1 MHSDPGQAVFAC
13 DQVLVKGLMHVP
25 EEDELNRRH
34 DLASLTNWIHLRP
47 AGIIEY
53 SDARLW
59 LDHSMR
65 ILTRYILWEVF
76 SHGVI
81 GAALFTFVI
90 FMRDVSRILELVV
103 RNSAPI
109 PSVAEIFFLTVP
121 TALTFT
127 LPMGVLVGILIGLSR
142 MAADSEVTAMRA
154 SGIGAWRAVGIISIF
169 AAGALTLSLMN
180 NVVIAPR
187 SAAALANLQNS
198 LKSSQISFEVQPR
211 VFYEDLKGY
220 VLYVQ
225 DVEPA
230 AGAAIWKHVFLADI
244 GNPAAPKLTLAQRAV
259 VITSNDTLQMHLQ
272 NGSQQEN
279 DPANPNQYTIST
291 FDQTDI
297 PIPLP
302 AAEPP
307 PPREL
312 VPAAELPTPELLQR
326 ARQSPPARARWY
338 WIEFHR
344 RFALATSCLVL
355 MLVGIPLG
363 LSSKKGGKSTGF
375 ILTILLVFLYY
386 FSLSAG
392 IAFARQGKLPPALGV
407 WSADILFAFAGLL
420 LLVRVQRAS
429 IDVVSFRALWNGLV
443 QRFSRGEARAVAPQG
458 SSLIRRASSR
468 FPQILDDY
476 ILRQFVEYLG
486 LVLATFV
493 VLTLV
498 FSFFELLGDIIRN
511 RIALVTVGEY
521 LVNVIPSMVYLMT
534 PLSVL
539 IAVLVTFGLLQ
550 KSNELTAMKATGI
563 SLYRLIVPVIALSAM
578 LACGLFIFDQLYLP
592 HTNKRQDALRNEIK
606 GKPPQTYLNPQRKW
620 IFGSHHEIF
629 YYEFF
634 DSDRDRFANLS
645 VFNIDPK
652 SFTLT
657 ERTFAARAW
666 WNDSLQKW
674 IFEQGWTRSLLPEQV
689 KDYRTFDVTTFAD
702 VNEPPNYFKKEVK
715 QSSEMNFRELKA
727 YIRELEQGGF
737 DVVRLKV
744 QLYKK
749 FSFPLITFVMSFLAI
764 PFAVSAGR
772 QGALRGVATAIGIA
786 VVYWL
791 TSGLFEAMG
800 NVSQLPAAL
809 AAWSPDVI
817 FALAG
822 GYFMLKVPT

>member
-1 MHSDPGQAVFAC
+1 
-13 DQVLVKGLMHVP
+13 
-25 EEDELNRRH
+25 
-34 DLASLTNWIHLRP
+34 
-47 AGIIEY
+47 
-53 SDARLW
+53 
-59 LDHSMR
+59 MR
-65 ILTRYILWEVF
+65 ILTRYILWEVV

-81 GAALFTFVI
+81 GTALFTFVI
-90 FMRDVSRILELVV
+90 FMRDVGRILELVV

-109 PSVAEIFFLTVP
+109 PSVAEIFFLTIP

-142 MAADSEVTAMRA
+142 MAADSEVTALRA
-154 SGIGAWRAVGIISIF
+154 SGIGAWRVVSIVSIF
-169 AAGALTLSLMN
+169 AAGALAVALVN
-180 NVVIAPR
+180 NVVVAPR

-198 LKSSQISFEVQPR
+198 LKSSQISFEIQPR
-211 VFYEDLKGY
+211 VFYEDFKGY

-230 AGAAIWKHVFLADI
+230 SGAALWRNVFLADI
-244 GNPAAPKLTLAQRAV
+244 SKPAAPKVTLAQRAV
-259 VITSNDTLQMHLQ
+259 VVTEGDVLRMHLV
-272 NGSQQEN
+272 NGSQQET

-291 FDQTDI
+291 FDQSDI
-297 PIPLP
+297 PIALP
-302 AAEPP
+302 PAGPP
-307 PPREL
+307 PSRDL
-312 VPAAELPTPELLQR
+312 VPAAELTTRELLDR
-326 ARQSPPARARWY
+326 AHNGPTAKARWY

-344 RFALATSCLVL
+344 RFALATSCFVL

-375 ILTILLVFLYY
+375 VLTILLVFLYY

-392 IAFARQGKLPPALGV
+392 IAFARQGKLPPTLGV
-407 WSADILFAFAGLL
+407 WSADILFALGGVLL
-420 LLVRVQRAS
+420 LLRVQQSS
-429 IDVVSFRALWNGLV
+429 IDVISFRAIWTEFW
-443 QRFSRGEARAVAPQG
+443 QKISRNEDATEAVEGRP
-458 SSLIRRASSR
+458 LRRRMSSR

-476 ILRQFVEYLG
+476 VMRQFAEYLG
-486 LVLATFV
+486 LILSTFV

-498 FSFFELLGDIIRN
+498 FTFFELLGDIIRN
-511 RIALVTVGEY
+511 RVALVTVGEY

-563 SLYRLIVPVIALSAM
+563 SLYRLIVPVVVLSGMLALS
-578 LACGLFIFDQLYLP
+578 LFLFDQFYLP
-592 HTNKRQDALRNEIK
+592 HANKRQDALRNEIK
-606 GKPPQTYLNPQRKW
+606 GKPAQTYLNPQRKW
-620 IFGSHHEIF
+620 IFGAHHEIY

-634 DSDRDRFANLS
+634 DSERNQFANLS
-645 VFNIDPK
+645 VFDLDPK
-652 SFTLT
+652 EFALT
-657 ERTFAARAW
+657 ERTFASRVY
-666 WNDSLQKW
+666 WNDALGKW
-674 IFEQGWTRSLLPEQV
+674 VFEQGWIRNLDPAQV
-689 KDYRTFDVTTFAD
+689 KAYRTFDVMTFAD
-702 VNEPPNYFKKEVK
+702 VDEPPSYFKKEVK
-715 QSSEMNFRELKA
+715 QYSEMNFDELKA

-749 FSFPLITFVMSFLAI
+749 ISFPLITLVMSILAI
-764 PFAVSAGR
+764 PFALSAGR

-800 NVSQLPAAL
+800 DVNQLPAAL

>member
-1 MHSDPGQAVFAC
+1 
-13 DQVLVKGLMHVP
+13 
-25 EEDELNRRH
+25 
-34 DLASLTNWIHLRP
+34 
-47 AGIIEY
+47 
-53 SDARLW
+53 
-59 LDHSMR
+59 MR

-81 GAALFTFVI
+81 GASLFTFVI

-127 LPMGVLVGILIGLSR
+127 LPMGVLVGILIALSR
-142 MAADSEVTAMRA
+142 MAADSEVTALRA
-154 SGIGAWRAVGIISIF
+154 SGIGAWRFVMIVSIF
-169 AAGALTLSLMN
+169 AGAALAVALVN
-180 NVVIAPR
+180 NVIVAPR
-187 SAAALANLQNS
+187 SAGALAKLQNS
-198 LKSSQISFEVQPR
+198 LKSSQISFEIQPR

-230 AGAAIWKHVFLADI
+230 SGAALWKNVFLADI
-244 GNPAAPKLTLAQRAV
+244 ANPAAPKITLAQRAV
-259 VITSNDTLQMHLQ
+259 VITEDDTLRMHLE
-272 NGSQQEN
+272 NGSQQEA
-279 DPANPNQYTIST
+279 DPANPDQYTIST

-297 PIPLP
+297 PIALP
-302 AAEPP
+302 PVGPP
-307 PPREL
+307 PSRDL
-312 VPAAELPTPELLQR
+312 VPAAELKTSELLDKARHSDR
-326 ARQSPPARARWY
+326 ARSRWY

-344 RFALATSCLVL
+344 RFALAGSCLVL

-375 ILTILLVFLYY
+375 VLTILLVFLYY
-386 FSLSAG
+386 FALSAG

-407 WSADILFAFAGLL
+407 WSADILFALAGLSL
-420 LLVRVQRAS
+420 LLRVQRS
-429 IDVVSFRALWNGLV
+429 SLDVISFRTVFNDLV
-443 QRFSRGEARAVAPQG
+443 QKVWRGRSRAETAE
-458 SSLIRRASSR
+458 STSLLRMGGSR
-468 FPQILDDY
+468 FPLILDDY
-476 ILRQFVEYLG
+476 VLRQFLEYLG

-498 FSFFELLGDIIRN
+498 FTFFELLGDIIRN
-511 RIALVTVGEY
+511 RIALITVGEY
-521 LVNVIPSMVYLMT
+521 LMNVIPSMAYLMT

-563 SLYRLIVPVIALSAM
+563 SLYRLIVPVLTLAAM
-578 LACGLFIFDQLYLP
+578 LSVTLFIFDQFYLP

-606 GKPPQTYLNPQRKW
+606 GKPAQTYLNPQHKW
-620 IFGSHHEIF
+620 IFGAHHEIF

-634 DSDRDRFANLS
+634 DSERNQFANLS
-645 VFNIDPK
+645 VFDIDPK
-652 SFTLT
+652 AFALMA
-657 ERTFAARAW
+657 RTFGTRVF

-674 IFEQGWTRSLLPEQV
+674 VFERGWTRALEPTVV
-689 KDYRTFDVTTFAD
+689 KNYRTFDVTTFANVD
-702 VNEPPNYFKKEVK
+702 EPPAYFKKEVK
-715 QSSEMNFRELKA
+715 QYSEMNFDELKA

-749 FSFPLITFVMSFLAI
+749 LSFPLITLVMSILAI
-764 PFAVSAGR
+764 PFALSAGR
-772 QGALRGVATAIGIA
+772 SGALRGVATAIGIA
-786 VVYWL
+786 VVYWI

-800 NVSQLPAAL
+800 NVNQLPAAL

-822 GYFMLKVPT
+822 GYYMLKVPT

>member
-1 MHSDPGQAVFAC
+1 
-13 DQVLVKGLMHVP
+13 
-25 EEDELNRRH
+25 
-34 DLASLTNWIHLRP
+34 
-47 AGIIEY
+47 
-53 SDARLW
+53 
-59 LDHSMR
+59 MR

-109 PSVAEIFFLTVP
+109 PSVAEIFFLTIP

-142 MAADSEVTAMRA
+142 MAADSEVTALRA
-154 SGIGAWRAVGIISIF
+154 SGIGAWRFVWIISIF
-169 AAGALTLSLMN
+169 ACGALAVAMVN
-180 NVVIAPR
+180 NVIVAPR
-187 SAAALANLQNS
+187 SAAALAKLQNS
-198 LKSSQISFEVQPR
+198 LKTSQISFEIQPR

-230 AGAAIWKHVFLADI
+230 SGAAVWRNVFLADI
-244 GNPAAPKLTLAQRAV
+244 SNPAAPKVTLAQRAV
-259 VITSNDTLQMHLQ
+259 VVNENDVLRMHLES
-272 NGSQQEN
+272 GSQQET
-279 DPANPNQYTIST
+279 DPSNPSQYTVST

-297 PIPLP
+297 PIALPPAVPPPSRDLLP
-302 AAEPP
+302 AAELTTS
-307 PPREL
+307 EVL
-312 VPAAELPTPELLQR
+312 ER
-326 ARQSPPARARWY
+326 ARHSDPARSRWY

-344 RFALATSCLVL
+344 RLALATSCLVL

-375 ILTILLVFLYY
+375 VLTILLVFLYY

-392 IAFARQGKLPPALGV
+392 IAFARQGRLPPGLGV
-407 WSADILFAFAGLL
+407 WSADILFAFGGLL
-420 LLVRVQRAS
+420 LLHRVQRSS
-429 IDVVSFRALWNGLV
+429 IDVVSFGAVWKEIV
-443 QRFSRGEARAVAPQG
+443 QRLPWGKGKAATGGTG
-458 SSLIRRASSR
+458 SFLRKGSSR

-476 ILRQFVEYLG
+476 VLRQFLEYLG
-486 LVLATFV
+486 LVLATFT

-498 FSFFELLGDIIRN
+498 FTFFELLGDIIRN
-511 RIALVTVGEY
+511 RIALITVGEY

-563 SLYRLIVPVIALSAM
+563 SLYRLIVPILILAAM
-578 LACGLFIFDQLYLP
+578 LSLTLFVFDQLYLP
-592 HTNKRQDALRNEIK
+592 HANKRQDALRNEIK
-606 GKPPQTYLNPQRKW
+606 GKPAQTYLNPQHKW
-620 IFGSHHEIF
+620 IFGAHQEIY

-634 DSDRDRFANLS
+634 DSERNQFANLS
-645 VFNIDPK
+645 VFDIDPK
-652 SFTLT
+652 AFALT
-657 ERTFAARAW
+657 ERTFASRVF
-666 WNDSLQKW
+666 WNDSLRKW
-674 IFEQGWTRSLLPEQV
+674 VFERGWTRTLAATQV
-689 KDYRTFDVTTFAD
+689 EDYRTFDVATFANVD
-702 VNEPPNYFKKEVK
+702 EPPNYFKKEVK
-715 QSSEMNFRELKA
+715 QYSEMNFDELKG
-727 YIRELEQGGF
+727 YIGELEQGGF

-749 FSFPLITFVMSFLAI
+749 LSFPLITLVMSILAI
-764 PFAVSAGR
+764 PFALSAGR

-786 VVYWL
+786 VVYWI

-800 NVSQLPAAL
+800 NVNQLPAAL

>member
-1 MHSDPGQAVFAC
+1 
-13 DQVLVKGLMHVP
+13 
-25 EEDELNRRH
+25 
-34 DLASLTNWIHLRP
+34 
-47 AGIIEY
+47 
-53 SDARLW
+53 
-59 LDHSMR
+59 MR

-76 SHGVI
+76 SHGVL
-81 GAALFTFVI
+81 GTALFTFVI

-142 MAADSEVTAMRA
+142 MAADSEVTALRA
-154 SGIGAWRAVGIISIF
+154 SGIGAWRFVGIISIF
-169 AAGALTLSLMN
+169 AVAALAVAVVN
-180 NVVIAPR
+180 NVIVAPR
-187 SAAALANLQNS
+187 SAAALAHLQNS

-225 DVEPA
+225 DTEPA
-230 AGAAIWKHVFLADI
+230 SGAAVWKNVFLADVS
-244 GNPAAPKLTLAQRAV
+244 NPKAPKVTLAQKAIV
-259 VITSNDTLQMHLQ
+259 VTENDVLRMHLE
-272 NGSQQEN
+272 NGSQQET
-279 DPANPNQYTIST
+279 DPGNVDQYTIST

-297 PIPLP
+297 PIALPPAEPLP
-302 AAEPP
+302 S
-307 PPREL
+307 REMI
-312 VPAAELPTPELLQR
+312 PAAELTTSELLDR
-326 ARQSPPARARWY
+326 VRQGAPAKARWY
-338 WIEFHR
+338 DIEFHR
-344 RFALATSCLVL
+344 RLALASSCIVL

-386 FSLSAG
+386 FALSAG
-392 IAFARQGKLPPALGV
+392 IAFARQGKLPPWLGV
-407 WSADILFAFAGLL
+407 WGADILFALGGLVL
-420 LLVRVQRAS
+420 LFRVQRSS
-429 IDVVSFRALWNGLV
+429 IDVVSFRTVWNDLL
-443 QRFSRGEARAVAPQG
+443 QKFSRGEAHKEPTEGTSV
-458 SSLIRRASSR
+458 LRRGSSR

-476 ILRQFVEYLG
+476 VLRQFLEYLG
-486 LVLATFV
+486 LVLSTFV

-498 FSFFELLGDIIRN
+498 FTFFELFGDIMRN
-511 RIALVTVGEY
+511 RIALITVGEY
-521 LVNVIPSMVYLMT
+521 LLNVIPSMLYLMT

-563 SLYRLIVPVIALSAM
+563 SLYRLIVPVVTLAALLSIT
-578 LACGLFIFDQLYLP
+578 LFLFDQFYLP
-592 HTNKRQDALRNEIK
+592 HANKRQDALRNEIK
-606 GKPPQTYLNPQRKW
+606 GKPAQTYLNPQHKW
-620 IFGSHHEIF
+620 IFGAHREIY

-634 DSDRDRFANLS
+634 DGERNQFANLS
-645 VFNIDPK
+645 VFSLDPK
-652 SFTLT
+652 AFALT
-657 ERTFAARAW
+657 ERIFGSRVF
-666 WNDSLQKW
+666 WNESLGKW
-674 IFEQGWTRSLLPEQV
+674 VFEQGWTRTLAVTQV
-689 KDYRTFDVTTFAD
+689 QAYRTFDVTTFPEVD
-702 VNEPPNYFKKEVK
+702 EPPSYFKKEVK
-715 QSSEMNFRELKA
+715 QYSEMNFDELKL

-737 DVVRLKV
+737 DVVRLRV

-749 FSFPLITFVMSFLAI
+749 LSFPLITLVMSFLAI

-800 NVSQLPAAL
+800 NVNQLPAAL

-817 FALAG
+817 FGLAG

>member
-1 MHSDPGQAVFAC
+1 
-13 DQVLVKGLMHVP
+13 
-25 EEDELNRRH
+25 
-34 DLASLTNWIHLRP
+34 
-47 AGIIEY
+47 
-53 SDARLW
+53 
-59 LDHSMR
+59 MR

-142 MAADSEVTAMRA
+142 MAADSEVTALRA
-154 SGIGAWRAVGIISIF
+154 SGIGAWRFVAIISIF
-169 AAGALTLSLMN
+169 AAGALVVSLFN
-180 NVVIAPR
+180 NVIIAPR

-198 LKSSQISFEVQPR
+198 LKSSQISFEIQPR

-225 DVEPA
+225 DVEPVS
-230 AGAAIWKHVFLADI
+230 GAAIWKNVFLADI
-244 GNPAAPKLTLAQRAV
+244 SSPAAPKVTLAQRAV
-259 VITSNDTLQMHLQ
+259 VVTSNDVLQMHLQ
-272 NGSQQEN
+272 TGSQQET
-279 DPANPNQYTIST
+279 DPTNPNQYTIST

-297 PIPLP
+297 PIALPPAERPLP
-302 AAEPP
+302 
-307 PPREL
+307 RDL
-312 VPAAELPTPELLQR
+312 VPAAELSTAELLQR
-326 ARQSPPARARWY
+326 ARQSPPAKARWY

-375 ILTILLVFLYY
+375 VLTILLVFLYY

-407 WSADILFAFAGLL
+407 WSADILFALAGLL
-420 LLVRVQRAS
+420 LLWRVQQSS
-429 IDVVSFRALWNGLV
+429 IDVVSFRAVWNEL
-443 QRFSRGEARAVAPQG
+443 ARKFRTDGSEIVVAKG
-458 SSLIRRASSR
+458 SSLLRRSSSR

-476 ILRQFVEYLG
+476 ILRQFLEYLA
-486 LVLATFV
+486 LVLSTFV

-498 FSFFELLGDIIRN
+498 FTFFELLGDIIRN

-563 SLYRLIVPVIALSAM
+563 SLYRLIVPVITLAAM
-578 LACGLFIFDQLYLP
+578 LSLALFIFDQFYLP

-606 GKPPQTYLNPQRKW
+606 GKPAQTYLNPQRKW
-620 IFGSHHEIF
+620 IFGAHHEIY

-634 DSDRDRFANLS
+634 DSERNQFANLS
-645 VFNIDPK
+645 VFDLDPK
-652 SFTLT
+652 SFTLS
-657 ERTFAARAW
+657 ERIFASRVL
-666 WNDSLQKW
+666 WNDALQKW
-674 IFEQGWTRSLLPEQV
+674 VFEQGWIRSLLPAQV
-689 KDYRTFDVTTFAD
+689 QAYRTFDVTTFAGLD
-702 VNEPPNYFKKEVK
+702 EPPNYFKKEVK
-715 QSSEMNFRELKA
+715 QYSEMNFKELKA

-749 FSFPLITFVMSFLAI
+749 LSFPLITFVMSFLAI
-764 PFAVSAGR
+764 PFAVSSGR

-786 VVYWL
+786 VVYWV
-791 TSGLFEAMG
+791 TGGLFEAMG

>member
-1 MHSDPGQAVFAC
+1 
-13 DQVLVKGLMHVP
+13 
-25 EEDELNRRH
+25 
-34 DLASLTNWIHLRP
+34 
-47 AGIIEY
+47 
-53 SDARLW
+53 
-59 LDHSMR
+59 MR

-109 PSVAEIFFLTVP
+109 PSVAEIFFLTIP

-142 MAADSEVTAMRA
+142 MAADSEVTALRA
-154 SGIGAWRAVGIISIF
+154 SGIGAWRFVWIISIF
-169 AAGALTLSLMN
+169 ACGALAVAMVN
-180 NVVIAPR
+180 NVMVAPR
-187 SAAALANLQNS
+187 SAAALAKLQNS
-198 LKSSQISFEVQPR
+198 LKTSQISFEIQPR
-211 VFYEDLKGY
+211 VFYEELKGY

-230 AGAAIWKHVFLADI
+230 SGAAVWRNVFLADI
-244 GNPAAPKLTLAQRAV
+244 SNPAAPKVTLAQRAV
-259 VITSNDTLQMHLQ
+259 VVNDNDVLRMHLES
-272 NGSQQEN
+272 GSQQET
-279 DPANPNQYTIST
+279 DPSNPNQYTVST

-297 PIPLP
+297 PIALPPAVPPPSRDLLP
-302 AAEPP
+302 AAELTTS
-307 PPREL
+307 EVL
-312 VPAAELPTPELLQR
+312 ER
-326 ARQSPPARARWY
+326 ARHSDPARSRWY

-344 RFALATSCLVL
+344 RLALATSCLVL

-375 ILTILLVFLYY
+375 VLTILLVFLYY

-392 IAFARQGKLPPALGV
+392 IAFARQGKLPPGLGV
-407 WSADILFAFAGLL
+407 WSANILFAFAGMFLL
-420 LLVRVQRAS
+420 HRVQQSS
-429 IDVVSFRALWNGLV
+429 IDVVSFGAVWKEIV
-443 QRFSRGEARAVAPQG
+443 QRLPWGKGKAETGGTG
-458 SSLIRRASSR
+458 SFLRKGSSR

-476 ILRQFVEYLG
+476 VLRQFLEYLG

-498 FSFFELLGDIIRN
+498 FTFFELLGDIVRN
-511 RIALVTVGEY
+511 RIALITVGEY

-563 SLYRLIVPVIALSAM
+563 SLYRLIVPILILATMLSFT
-578 LACGLFIFDQLYLP
+578 LFIFDQLYLP
-592 HTNKRQDALRNEIK
+592 HANKRQDALRNEIK
-606 GKPPQTYLNPQRKW
+606 GKPAQTYLNPQHKW
-620 IFGSHHEIF
+620 IFGAHQEIY

-634 DSDRDRFANLS
+634 DSERNQFANLS
-645 VFNIDPK
+645 VFDINPK
-652 SFTLT
+652 AFALT
-657 ERTFAARAW
+657 ERTFASRVF
-666 WNDSLQKW
+666 WNDSLHKW
-674 IFEQGWTRSLLPEQV
+674 VFERGWTRTLAATQV
-689 KDYRTFDVTTFAD
+689 KDYRTFDVATFANVD
-702 VNEPPNYFKKEVK
+702 EPPNYFKKEVK
-715 QSSEMNFRELKA
+715 QYSEMNFDELKS

-749 FSFPLITFVMSFLAI
+749 LSFPLITLVMSILAI
-764 PFAVSAGR
+764 PFALSAGR

-786 VVYWL
+786 VVYWI

-800 NVSQLPAAL
+800 NVNQLPAAL

>member
-1 MHSDPGQAVFAC
+1 
-13 DQVLVKGLMHVP
+13 
-25 EEDELNRRH
+25 
-34 DLASLTNWIHLRP
+34 
-47 AGIIEY
+47 
-53 SDARLW
+53 
-59 LDHSMR
+59 MR

-109 PSVAEIFFLTVP
+109 PSVAEIFFLTIP

-142 MAADSEVTAMRA
+142 MAADSEVTALRA
-154 SGIGAWRAVGIISIF
+154 SGIGAWRFVWIISIF
-169 AAGALTLSLMN
+169 ACGALAVAMVN
-180 NVVIAPR
+180 NVIVAPR
-187 SAAALANLQNS
+187 SAAALAKLQNS
-198 LKSSQISFEVQPR
+198 LKTSQISFEIQPR

-230 AGAAIWKHVFLADI
+230 SGAAVWRNVFLADI
-244 GNPAAPKLTLAQRAV
+244 SNPAAPKVTLAQRAV
-259 VITSNDTLQMHLQ
+259 VVNENDVLRMHLES
-272 NGSQQEN
+272 GSQQET
-279 DPANPNQYTIST
+279 DPSNPSQYTVST

-297 PIPLP
+297 PIALPPAVPPPSRDLLP
-302 AAEPP
+302 AAELTTS
-307 PPREL
+307 EVL
-312 VPAAELPTPELLQR
+312 ER
-326 ARQSPPARARWY
+326 ARHSDPARSRWY

-344 RFALATSCLVL
+344 RLALATSCLVL

-375 ILTILLVFLYY
+375 VLTILLVFLYY

-392 IAFARQGKLPPALGV
+392 IAFARQGRLPPGLGV
-407 WSADILFAFAGLL
+407 WSADILFAFGGLL
-420 LLVRVQRAS
+420 LLHRVQRSS
-429 IDVVSFRALWNGLV
+429 IDVVSFGAVWKEIV
-443 QRFSRGEARAVAPQG
+443 QRLPWGKGKAATGGTG
-458 SSLIRRASSR
+458 SFLRKGSSR

-476 ILRQFVEYLG
+476 VLRQFLEYLG
-486 LVLATFV
+486 LVLATFT

-498 FSFFELLGDIIRN
+498 FTFFELLGDIIRN
-511 RIALVTVGEY
+511 RIALITVGEY

-563 SLYRLIVPVIALSAM
+563 SLYRLIVPILILAAM
-578 LACGLFIFDQLYLP
+578 LSLTLFVFDQLYLP
-592 HTNKRQDALRNEIK
+592 HANKRQDALRNEIK
-606 GKPPQTYLNPQRKW
+606 GKPAQTYLNPQHKW
-620 IFGSHHEIF
+620 IFGAHQEIY

-634 DSDRDRFANLS
+634 DSERNQFANLS
-645 VFNIDPK
+645 VFDIDPK
-652 SFTLT
+652 AFALT
-657 ERTFAARAW
+657 ERTFASRVF
-666 WNDSLQKW
+666 WNDSLRKW
-674 IFEQGWTRSLLPEQV
+674 VFERGWTRTLAATQV
-689 KDYRTFDVTTFAD
+689 KDYRTFDVATFANVD
-702 VNEPPNYFKKEVK
+702 EPPNYFKKEVK
-715 QSSEMNFRELKA
+715 QYSEMNFDELKG
-727 YIRELEQGGF
+727 YIGELEQGGF

-749 FSFPLITFVMSFLAI
+749 LSFPLITLVMSILAI
-764 PFAVSAGR
+764 PFALSAGR

-786 VVYWL
+786 VVYWI

-800 NVSQLPAAL
+800 NVNQLPAAL

>member
-1 MHSDPGQAVFAC
+1 
-13 DQVLVKGLMHVP
+13 
-25 EEDELNRRH
+25 
-34 DLASLTNWIHLRP
+34 
-47 AGIIEY
+47 
-53 SDARLW
+53 
-59 LDHSMR
+59 MR
-65 ILTRYILWEVF
+65 ILTRYVLWEVF

-142 MAADSEVTAMRA
+142 MAADSEVTALRA
-154 SGIGAWRAVGIISIF
+154 SGIGAWRFVGIISIF
-169 AAGALTLSLMN
+169 AAGALALALLN
-180 NVVIAPR
+180 NVVVAPR
-187 SAAALANLQNS
+187 SAAALADLQNS
-198 LKSSQISFEVQPR
+198 LKSSQISFEIQPR

-230 AGAAIWKHVFLADI
+230 SGAAIWKNVFLADI
-244 GNPAAPKLTLAQRAV
+244 ANPSAPKITLAQRATV
-259 VITSNDTLQMHLQ
+259 VTENDTLRMHLE
-272 NGSQQEN
+272 NGSQQET
-279 DPANPNQYTIST
+279 DPNNPNQYTIST

-297 PIPLP
+297 PIALP
-302 AAEPP
+302 PAVPP
-307 PPREL
+307 PSRDL
-312 VPAAELPTPELLQR
+312 VPAAELTTSEILYR
-326 ARQSPPARARWY
+326 AEHSDRAKSRWY

-344 RFALATSCLVL
+344 RFALAASCLVL

-386 FSLSAG
+386 FALSAG
-392 IAFARQGKLPPALGV
+392 IAFARQGKVSPPLGV
-407 WSADILFAFAGLL
+407 WGADIAFAVAGLIL
-420 LLVRVQRAS
+420 LFRVQRS
-429 IDVVSFRALWNGLV
+429 SLDVISFRALWKDFV
-443 QRFSRGEARAVAPQG
+443 QKFWRGGPKAQTAE
-458 SSLIRRASSR
+458 STSLLRKGGSR
-468 FPQILDDY
+468 FPLILDDY
-476 ILRQFVEYLG
+476 VLRQFLEYLG
-486 LVLATFV
+486 LILATFI

-498 FSFFELLGDIIRN
+498 FSFFELLGDIVRN
-511 RIALVTVGEY
+511 RIALITVGEY
-521 LVNVIPSMVYLMT
+521 LVNVIPSMLYLMT

-563 SLYRLIVPVIALSAM
+563 SLYRLVVPVLVLAGMLSIALF
-578 LACGLFIFDQLYLP
+578 LFDQFYLP
-592 HTNKRQDALRNEIK
+592 HANKRQDALRNEIK
-606 GKPPQTYLNPQRKW
+606 GKPAQTYLNPQHKW
-620 IFGSHHEIF
+620 IFGQHHEIY

-634 DSDRDRFANLS
+634 DSERNQFANLS
-645 VFNIDPK
+645 VFDLDPK
-652 SFTLT
+652 AFALT
-657 ERTFAARAW
+657 ERTFASRVF
-666 WNDSLQKW
+666 WNDSLRKW
-674 IFEQGWTRSLLPEQV
+674 IFERGWVRTLAPTNVR
-689 KDYRTFDVTTFAD
+689 DFRTFDVTTFSD
-702 VNEPPNYFKKEVK
+702 IDEPPSYFKKEVK
-715 QSSEMNFRELKA
+715 QYSEMNFDELKS

-737 DVVRLKV
+737 EVVRLKV

-749 FSFPLITFVMSFLAI
+749 LSFPLITLVMSILAI
-764 PFAVSAGR
+764 PFALSAGR

-786 VVYWL
+786 VVYWI

-800 NVSQLPAAL
+800 NVNQLPASL

-822 GYFMLKVPT
+822 GYFMLRVPT

>member
-1 MHSDPGQAVFAC
+1 
-13 DQVLVKGLMHVP
+13 
-25 EEDELNRRH
+25 
-34 DLASLTNWIHLRP
+34 
-47 AGIIEY
+47 
-53 SDARLW
+53 
-59 LDHSMR
+59 MR
-65 ILTRYILWEVF
+65 ILTRYVLWEVF

-142 MAADSEVTAMRA
+142 MAADSEVTALRA
-154 SGIGAWRAVGIISIF
+154 SGIGAWRFVAIISIF
-169 AAGALTLSLMN
+169 AAGALGIALLN
-180 NVVIAPR
+180 NIVVAPR
-187 SAAALANLQNS
+187 SAAALSNLQNS
-198 LKSSQISFEVQPR
+198 LKTSQISFEIQPR

-230 AGAAIWKHVFLADI
+230 SGAAMWKNVFLADI
-244 GNPAAPKLTLAQRAV
+244 ANASAPKITLAERAT
-259 VITSNDTLQMHLQ
+259 VITENDTLRMHLE
-272 NGSQQEN
+272 NGSQQET
-279 DPANPNQYTIST
+279 DPNNPGQYTIST

-297 PIPLP
+297 PIALP
-302 AAEPP
+302 PAVPP
-307 PPREL
+307 PSRDL
-312 VPAAELPTPELLQR
+312 VPAAELTTSEVLWR
-326 ARQSPPARARWY
+326 AEHSDRAKSRWY

-344 RFALATSCLVL
+344 RFALAASCLVL

-386 FSLSAG
+386 FALSAG
-392 IAFARQGKLPPALGV
+392 IAFARQGKVSAPLGV
-407 WSADILFAFAGLL
+407 WGADIAFALAGLIL
-420 LLVRVQRAS
+420 LFRVQHS
-429 IDVVSFRALWNGLV
+429 SLDVISFRAVWKEFV
-443 QRFSRGEARAVAPQG
+443 QRFWRGGPKPQTAE
-458 SSLIRRASSR
+458 STSLLRKGGSR
-468 FPQILDDY
+468 FPLILDDY
-476 ILRQFVEYLG
+476 VLRQFLEYLG

-498 FSFFELLGDIIRN
+498 FSFFELLGDIVRN
-511 RIALVTVGEY
+511 RIALITVGEY
-521 LVNVIPSMVYLMT
+521 LVNVVPSMLYLMT

-563 SLYRLIVPVIALSAM
+563 SLYRLVVPVLVLAGMLSMALFA
-578 LACGLFIFDQLYLP
+578 FDQFYLP
-592 HTNKRQDALRNEIK
+592 HANKRQDALRNEIK
-606 GKPPQTYLNPQRKW
+606 GKPAQTYLNPQHKW
-620 IFGSHHEIF
+620 IFGQHNEIY

-634 DSDRDRFANLS
+634 DSERNQFANLS
-645 VFNIDPK
+645 VFDLDPK
-652 SFTLT
+652 AFALT
-657 ERTFAARAW
+657 ERTFATRVF
-666 WNDSLQKW
+666 WNDSLRKW
-674 IFEQGWTRSLLPEQV
+674 IFERGWVRTLAPTNV
-689 KDYRTFDVTTFAD
+689 KDYRTFDVTTFSD
-702 VNEPPNYFKKEVK
+702 IDEPPGYFKKEVK
-715 QSSEMNFRELKA
+715 QYSEMNFDELKS

-737 DVVRLKV
+737 EVVRLKV

-749 FSFPLITFVMSFLAI
+749 LSFPLITLVMSILAI
-764 PFAVSAGR
+764 PFALSAGR

-786 VVYWL
+786 VVYWI

-800 NVSQLPAAL
+800 NVNQLPAAL

>member
-1 MHSDPGQAVFAC
+1 M
-13 DQVLVKGLMHVP
+13 K
-25 EEDELNRRH
+25 
-34 DLASLTNWIHLRP
+34 
-47 AGIIEY
+47 
-53 SDARLW
+53 
-59 LDHSMR
+59 

-90 FMRDVSRILELVV
+90 FMRDVGRILELVV

-109 PSVAEIFFLTVP
+109 PSVAEIFFLTIP

-142 MAADSEVTAMRA
+142 MAADSEITALRA
-154 SGIGAWRAVGIISIF
+154 SGVGAWRFVGIISIF
-169 AAGALTLSLMN
+169 AFGAFAIALLN
-180 NVVIAPR
+180 NVVLAPR

-198 LKSSQISFEVQPR
+198 LKTSQISFEVQPR

-230 AGAAIWKHVFLADI
+230 SGAALWKNVFLADI
-244 GNPAAPKLTLAQRAV
+244 SNPAAPKVTLAQRAV
-259 VITSNDTLQMHLQ
+259 VVTEDDTMRMHLE
-272 NGSQQEN
+272 NGSQQET
-279 DPANPNQYTIST
+279 DPKNPDQYTIST

-297 PIPLP
+297 PIALPAAGPPPSRDLLP
-302 AAEPP
+302 AAE
-307 PPREL
+307 L
-312 VPAAELPTPELLQR
+312 KSSELLYR
-326 ARQSPPARARWY
+326 ARTEVPARARWY

-344 RFALATSCLVL
+344 RLALAASCLVL

-363 LSSKKGGKSTGF
+363 ASSKKGGKSTGF
-375 ILTILLVFLYY
+375 VLTILLVFLYY

-392 IAFARQGKLPPALGV
+392 IAFARQGKVPPALGV
-407 WSADILFAFAGLL
+407 WSADILFALAGLVL
-420 LLVRVQRAS
+420 LKRVQQSTIDVISFRIAWSDISKKFFREKSQAQAS
-429 IDVVSFRALWNGLV
+429 ISASPLRKG
-443 QRFSRGEARAVAPQG
+443 
-458 SSLIRRASSR
+458 SSR

-476 ILRQFVEYLG
+476 VLRQFLEYLG
-486 LVLATFV
+486 LILSTFV

-498 FSFFELLGDIIRN
+498 FTFFELLGDIIRN
-511 RIALVTVGEY
+511 RVALVTVGEY
-521 LVNVIPSMVYLMT
+521 LLNVIPSMIYLMT

-563 SLYRLIVPVIALSAM
+563 SLYRLIVPVVAIAAALSFA
-578 LACGLFIFDQLYLP
+578 LFLFDQFYLP
-592 HTNKRQDALRNEIK
+592 HANKRQDALRNEIK
-606 GKPPQTYLNPQRKW
+606 GKPAQTYLNPQRKW
-620 IFGSHHEIF
+620 IFGAHHEIY

-634 DSDRDRFANLS
+634 DSERNQFANLS
-645 VFNIDPK
+645 VFSIDPVT
-652 SFTLT
+652 FALT
-657 ERTFAARAW
+657 ERTFASRVF
-666 WNDSLQKW
+666 WNESLKKW
-674 IFEQGWTRSLLPEQV
+674 VFEQGWVRELTSTQV
-689 KDYRTFDVTTFAD
+689 HDYKTFDVRTFAD
-702 VNEPPNYFKKEVK
+702 VDEPPNYFKKEVK
-715 QSSEMNFRELKA
+715 QYSEMNFDELKA

-737 DVVRLKV
+737 DVVRLRV
-744 QLYKK
+744 QLYRKL
-749 FSFPLITFVMSFLAI
+749 SFPLITLVMSILAI

-786 VVYWL
+786 VVYWV

-800 NVSQLPAAL
+800 NVNQLPAAL

-822 GYFMLKVPT
+822 GYFILKVPT

>member
-1 MHSDPGQAVFAC
+1 
-13 DQVLVKGLMHVP
+13 
-25 EEDELNRRH
+25 
-34 DLASLTNWIHLRP
+34 
-47 AGIIEY
+47 
-53 SDARLW
+53 
-59 LDHSMR
+59 MR

-90 FMRDVSRILELVV
+90 FMRDVGRILELVV

-109 PSVAEIFFLTVP
+109 PSVAEIFFLTIP

-142 MAADSEVTAMRA
+142 MAADSEVTALRA
-154 SGIGAWRAVGIISIF
+154 SGIGAWRFVGIIGIF
-169 AAGALTLSLMN
+169 ASGALAISLLN
-180 NVVIAPR
+180 NLLIAPR
-187 SAAALANLQNS
+187 SAAALAKLQNS

-230 AGAAIWKHVFLADI
+230 TGAAVWKNVFLADI
-244 GNPAAPKLTLAQRAV
+244 SNPAAPKVTLAQRAV
-259 VITSNDTLQMHLQ
+259 VVTQNDSLNMHLE
-272 NGSQQEN
+272 NGSQQET

-291 FDQTDI
+291 FAESDI

-307 PPREL
+307 PSRDSLP
-312 VPAAELPTPELLQR
+312 VAELRTDELLEHAQQSPAVR
-326 ARQSPPARARWY
+326 ARLY

-344 RFALATSCLVL
+344 RIALASSCIVL

-375 ILTILLVFLYY
+375 VLTILLVFLYY

-392 IAFARQGKLPPALGV
+392 IAFARQGKVSPALGV
-407 WSADILFAFAGLL
+407 WSADILFALAGLL
-420 LLVRVQRAS
+420 LLGRVQQSS
-429 IDVVSFRALWNGLV
+429 IDVVSFRSLWKELV
-443 QRFSRGEARAVAPQG
+443 QRFSREREESEAPEGTMVLRK
-458 SSLIRRASSR
+458 ASSR

-476 ILRQFVEYLG
+476 ILRQFLEYLG
-486 LVLATFV
+486 LVLSTFL

-498 FSFFELLGDIIRN
+498 FTFFELLADIIRN
-511 RIALVTVGEY
+511 RVALVTVGEY
-521 LVNVIPSMVYLMT
+521 LLNVIPSMLYLMT

-563 SLYRLIVPVIALSAM
+563 SLYRLIVPVIAISATLSFA
-578 LACGLFIFDQLYLP
+578 LFLFDQLYLP
-592 HTNKRQDALRNEIK
+592 HANKRQDALRNEIK
-606 GKPPQTYLNPQRKW
+606 GKPPQTYLNPQHKW
-620 IFGSHHEIF
+620 IFGAHHEIY

-634 DSDRDRFANLS
+634 DGERNQFANLS
-645 VFNIDPK
+645 VFAVDPK
-652 SFTLT
+652 AFALT
-657 ERTFAARAW
+657 ERTFASRVF
-666 WNDSLQKW
+666 WNESLQKW
-674 IFEQGWTRSLLPEQV
+674 VFEQGWTRHLDREQV
-689 KDYRTFDVTTFAD
+689 KDYRTFDVTTFPD
-702 VNEPPNYFKKEVK
+702 VDEPPNYFKKEVK
-715 QSSEMNFRELKA
+715 QSSEMNFDELKA

-749 FSFPLITFVMSFLAI
+749 LSFPLITFVMSILAV

-786 VVYWL
+786 VVYWV

-800 NVSQLPAAL
+800 NVNQLPAAL

-817 FALAG
+817 FALVG
-822 GYFMLKVPT
+822 GYYMLRVST

>member
-1 MHSDPGQAVFAC
+1 
-13 DQVLVKGLMHVP
+13 
-25 EEDELNRRH
+25 
-34 DLASLTNWIHLRP
+34 
-47 AGIIEY
+47 
-53 SDARLW
+53 
-59 LDHSMR
+59 MR

-109 PSVAEIFFLTVP
+109 PSVAEIFFLTIP

-142 MAADSEVTAMRA
+142 MAADSEVTALRA
-154 SGIGAWRAVGIISIF
+154 SGIGAWRFVWIISIF
-169 AAGALTLSLMN
+169 ACAALAVAMVN
-180 NVVIAPR
+180 NVMVAPR
-187 SAAALANLQNS
+187 SAAALAKLQNS
-198 LKSSQISFEVQPR
+198 LKTSQISFEIQPR

-230 AGAAIWKHVFLADI
+230 SGAAVWRNVFLADI
-244 GNPAAPKLTLAQRAV
+244 SNPAAPKVTLAQRAV
-259 VITSNDTLQMHLQ
+259 VVNDNDVLRMHLES
-272 NGSQQEN
+272 GSQQET
-279 DPANPNQYTIST
+279 DPSNPNQYTVST

-297 PIPLP
+297 PIALPPAVPPPSRDLLP
-302 AAEPP
+302 AAELTTS
-307 PPREL
+307 EVL
-312 VPAAELPTPELLQR
+312 ER
-326 ARQSPPARARWY
+326 ARHSDPARSRWY

-344 RFALATSCLVL
+344 RLALATSCLVL

-375 ILTILLVFLYY
+375 VLTILLVFLYY

-392 IAFARQGKLPPALGV
+392 IAFARQGKLPPGLGV
-407 WSADILFAFAGLL
+407 WSADILFAFAGMFLL
-420 LLVRVQRAS
+420 HRVQQSS
-429 IDVVSFRALWNGLV
+429 IDVVSFGAVWKEIV
-443 QRFSRGEARAVAPQG
+443 QRLPWGKGKAETGGTG
-458 SSLIRRASSR
+458 SFLRKGSSR

-476 ILRQFVEYLG
+476 VLRQFLEYLG

-498 FSFFELLGDIIRN
+498 FTFFELLGDIVRN
-511 RIALVTVGEY
+511 RIALITVGEY

-563 SLYRLIVPVIALSAM
+563 SLYRLIVPILILATMLSFT
-578 LACGLFIFDQLYLP
+578 LFIFDQLYLP
-592 HTNKRQDALRNEIK
+592 HANKRQDALRNEIK
-606 GKPPQTYLNPQRKW
+606 GKPAQTYLNPQHKW
-620 IFGSHHEIF
+620 IFGAHQEIY

-634 DSDRDRFANLS
+634 DSERNQFANLS
-645 VFNIDPK
+645 VFDINPK
-652 SFTLT
+652 AFALT
-657 ERTFAARAW
+657 ERTFASRVF
-666 WNDSLQKW
+666 WNDSLHKW
-674 IFEQGWTRSLLPEQV
+674 VFERGWTRTLAATQV
-689 KDYRTFDVTTFAD
+689 KDYRTFDVATFANVD
-702 VNEPPNYFKKEVK
+702 EPPSYFKKEVK
-715 QSSEMNFRELKA
+715 QYSEMNFDELKS

-749 FSFPLITFVMSFLAI
+749 LSFPLITLVMSILAI
-764 PFAVSAGR
+764 PFALSAGR

-786 VVYWL
+786 VVYWI

-800 NVSQLPAAL
+800 NVNQLPAAL

>member
-1 MHSDPGQAVFAC
+1 M
-13 DQVLVKGLMHVP
+13 K
-25 EEDELNRRH
+25 
-34 DLASLTNWIHLRP
+34 
-47 AGIIEY
+47 
-53 SDARLW
+53 
-59 LDHSMR
+59 

-90 FMRDVSRILELVV
+90 FMRDVGRILELVV

-109 PSVAEIFFLTVP
+109 PSVAEIFFLTIP

-142 MAADSEVTAMRA
+142 MAADSEVTALRA
-154 SGIGAWRAVGIISIF
+154 SGVGAWRFVGIVAIFAVGAF
-169 AAGALTLSLMN
+169 AVALLN
-180 NVVIAPR
+180 NVVVAPR

-198 LKSSQISFEVQPR
+198 LKTSQISFEVQPR

-230 AGAAIWKHVFLADI
+230 SGAAVWRNVFLADI
-244 GNPAAPKLTLAQRAV
+244 SNPAAPKLTLANRAV
-259 VITSNDTLQMHLQ
+259 VVTEDDTIRMHLE
-272 NGSQQEN
+272 NGSQQET
-279 DPANPNQYTIST
+279 DPRSPDQYTIST

-297 PIPLP
+297 PIALPTTGPPPSRDLLP
-302 AAEPP
+302 AAE
-307 PPREL
+307 L
-312 VPAAELPTPELLQR
+312 KTNELLSH
-326 ARQSPPARARWY
+326 ARNDPPGKARWY

-344 RFALATSCLVL
+344 RLALAASCLVL

-375 ILTILLVFLYY
+375 VLTILLVFLYY

-392 IAFARQGKLPPALGV
+392 IAFARQGKVQPGLGV
-407 WSADILFAFAGLL
+407 WSADILFALAGLVL
-420 LLVRVQRAS
+420 LRRVQQSS
-429 IDVVSFRALWNGLV
+429 IDVVSFRLV
-443 QRFSRGEARAVAPQG
+443 WGDFAKKFSRKKSQAETSISS
-458 SSLIRRASSR
+458 SSLRKGSSR

-476 ILRQFVEYLG
+476 VLRQFLEYLG
-486 LVLATFV
+486 LILSTFV

-498 FSFFELLGDIIRN
+498 FTFFELLGDIIRN
-511 RIALVTVGEY
+511 RIALITVGEY

-563 SLYRLIVPVIALSAM
+563 SLYRLIVPVVALAASLSFA
-578 LACGLFIFDQLYLP
+578 LFLFDQLYLP
-592 HTNKRQDALRNEIK
+592 HANKRQDALRNEIK
-606 GKPPQTYLNPQRKW
+606 GKPAQTYLNPQRKW
-620 IFGSHHEIF
+620 IFGAHHEIY

-634 DSDRDRFANLS
+634 DSERNQFANLS
-645 VFNIDPK
+645 VFSVDPK
-652 SFTLT
+652 SFALT
-657 ERTFAARAW
+657 ARTFASRVF
-666 WNDSLQKW
+666 WNDSLRKW
-674 IFEQGWTRSLLPEQV
+674 VFEQGWVRTLTATQV
-689 KDYRTFDVTTFAD
+689 QDYQTFDVRTFAD
-702 VNEPPNYFKKEVK
+702 VDEPPNYFKKEVK
-715 QSSEMNFRELKA
+715 QYSEMNFDELKA

-737 DVVRLKV
+737 DVVRLRV

-749 FSFPLITFVMSFLAI
+749 LSFPLITLVMSILAV
-764 PFAVSAGR
+764 PFALSAGR
-772 QGALRGVATAIGIA
+772 QGALRGVATAMGIA
-786 VVYWL
+786 VVYWV

-800 NVSQLPAAL
+800 NVNQLPAAL
-809 AAWSPDVI
+809 AAWSPDLI

-822 GYFMLKVPT
+822 GYFILKVPT

>member
-1 MHSDPGQAVFAC
+1 
-13 DQVLVKGLMHVP
+13 
-25 EEDELNRRH
+25 
-34 DLASLTNWIHLRP
+34 
-47 AGIIEY
+47 
-53 SDARLW
+53 
-59 LDHSMR
+59 MR

-76 SHGVI
+76 SHGLI

-142 MAADSEVTAMRA
+142 MAADSEVTALRA
-154 SGIGAWRAVGIISIF
+154 SGIGAWRFVGIISIF
-169 AAGALTLSLMN
+169 ATGALGIALLN
-180 NVVIAPR
+180 NIIIAPR
-187 SAAALANLQNS
+187 SAAALADLQNS
-198 LKSSQISFEVQPR
+198 LKTSQISFEIQPR

-230 AGAAIWKHVFLADI
+230 SGAALWKNVFLADI
-244 GNPAAPKLTLAQRAV
+244 ANPSAPKITLAERATV
-259 VITSNDTLQMHLQ
+259 VTENDTLRMHLE
-272 NGSQQEN
+272 NGSQQET
-279 DPANPNQYTIST
+279 DPNNPNQYTIST

-297 PIPLP
+297 PIALP
-302 AAEPP
+302 PAVPP
-307 PPREL
+307 PSRDL
-312 VPAAELPTPELLQR
+312 VPAAELTTSEVLSR
-326 ARQSPPARARWY
+326 AEHSDRAKSRWY

-344 RFALATSCLVL
+344 RFALAASCLVL
-355 MLVGIPLG
+355 MFVGIPLG

-386 FSLSAG
+386 FALSAG
-392 IAFARQGKLPPALGV
+392 IAFARQGKVSPPLGV
-407 WSADILFAFAGLL
+407 WGADIAFAIAGLIL
-420 LLVRVQRAS
+420 LFRVQRS
-429 IDVVSFRALWNGLV
+429 SLDVISFRAVWKEFV
-443 QRFSRGEARAVAPQG
+443 QRFWRGGPKAQTAE
-458 SSLIRRASSR
+458 STSLLRKGGSR
-468 FPQILDDY
+468 FPLILDDY
-476 ILRQFVEYLG
+476 VLRQFLEYLG

-498 FSFFELLGDIIRN
+498 FSFFELLGDIVRN
-511 RIALVTVGEY
+511 RIALITVGEY
-521 LVNVIPSMVYLMT
+521 LVNVIPSMLYLMT

-563 SLYRLIVPVIALSAM
+563 SLYRLIVPVLVLAGMLSA
-578 LACGLFIFDQLYLP
+578 ALFLFDQFYLP
-592 HTNKRQDALRNEIK
+592 HANKRQDALRNEIK
-606 GKPPQTYLNPQRKW
+606 GKPAQTYLNPQHKW
-620 IFGSHHEIF
+620 IFGQHHEIY

-634 DSDRDRFANLS
+634 DSERNQFANLS
-645 VFNIDPK
+645 VFDLDPK
-652 SFTLT
+652 AFALT
-657 ERTFAARAW
+657 ERTFATRVF
-666 WNDSLQKW
+666 WNDSLRKW
-674 IFEQGWTRSLLPEQV
+674 IFERGWVRTLAPTNV
-689 KDYRTFDVTTFAD
+689 KDYRTFDVTTFSD
-702 VNEPPNYFKKEVK
+702 IDEPPSYFKKEVK
-715 QSSEMNFRELKA
+715 QSSEMNFDELRS

-737 DVVRLKV
+737 EVVRLKV

-749 FSFPLITFVMSFLAI
+749 LSFPLITLVMSILAI
-764 PFAVSAGR
+764 PFALSAGR

-786 VVYWL
+786 VVYWI

-800 NVSQLPAAL
+800 NVNQLPAAL

>member
-1 MHSDPGQAVFAC
+1 
-13 DQVLVKGLMHVP
+13 
-25 EEDELNRRH
+25 
-34 DLASLTNWIHLRP
+34 
-47 AGIIEY
+47 
-53 SDARLW
+53 
-59 LDHSMR
+59 MR
-65 ILTRYILWEVF
+65 ILTRYVLWEVF

-142 MAADSEVTAMRA
+142 MAADSEVTALRA
-154 SGIGAWRAVGIISIF
+154 SGIGAWRFVAIISIF
-169 AAGALTLSLMN
+169 AAGALGIALLN
-180 NVVIAPR
+180 NVIVAPR
-187 SAAALANLQNS
+187 SAAALSDLQNS
-198 LKSSQISFEVQPR
+198 LKTSQISFEIQPR

-225 DVEPA
+225 EVEPA
-230 AGAAIWKHVFLADI
+230 SGAALWKNVFLADI
-244 GNPAAPKLTLAQRAV
+244 ANPSAPKITLAERATV
-259 VITSNDTLQMHLQ
+259 VTENDTLRMHLE
-272 NGSQQEN
+272 NGSQQET
-279 DPANPNQYTIST
+279 DPNNPDQYTIST
-291 FDQTDI
+291 FDQSDI
-297 PIPLP
+297 PIALP
-302 AAEPP
+302 PAVPP
-307 PPREL
+307 PSRDL
-312 VPAAELPTPELLQR
+312 VPAAELTTSEVLWR
-326 ARQSPPARARWY
+326 AEHSDRAKSRWY

-344 RFALATSCLVL
+344 RFALAASCLVL

-386 FSLSAG
+386 FALSAG
-392 IAFARQGKLPPALGV
+392 IAFARQGKVSPPLGV
-407 WSADILFAFAGLL
+407 WGADIAFALAGLIL
-420 LLVRVQRAS
+420 LFRVQRS
-429 IDVVSFRALWNGLV
+429 SLDVISFRAVWKEFLQKFWRGGLKA
-443 QRFSRGEARAVAPQG
+443 QTAEST
-458 SSLIRRASSR
+458 SLLRKGGSR
-468 FPQILDDY
+468 FPLILDDY
-476 ILRQFVEYLG
+476 VLRQFLEYLG

-498 FSFFELLGDIIRN
+498 FSFFELLGDIVRN
-511 RIALVTVGEY
+511 RIALITVGEY
-521 LVNVIPSMVYLMT
+521 LVNVIPSMLYLMT

-563 SLYRLIVPVIALSAM
+563 SLYRLIVPVLVLAGMLSIALF
-578 LACGLFIFDQLYLP
+578 LFDQFYLP
-592 HTNKRQDALRNEIK
+592 HANKRQDALRNEIK
-606 GKPPQTYLNPQRKW
+606 GKPAQTYLNPQHKW
-620 IFGSHHEIF
+620 IFGKHHEIY

-634 DSDRDRFANLS
+634 DSERNQFANLS
-645 VFNIDPK
+645 VFDLDPK
-652 SFTLT
+652 AFALT
-657 ERTFAARAW
+657 ERTFASRVF
-666 WNDSLQKW
+666 WNDSLRKW
-674 IFEQGWTRSLLPEQV
+674 IFERGWVRTLAPTNV
-689 KDYRTFDVTTFAD
+689 KDYRTFDVTTFSD
-702 VNEPPNYFKKEVK
+702 IDEPPNYFKKEVK
-715 QSSEMNFRELKA
+715 QYSEMNFDELKS

-737 DVVRLKV
+737 EVVRLKV

-749 FSFPLITFVMSFLAI
+749 LSFPLITLVMSILAI
-764 PFAVSAGR
+764 PFALSAGR

-786 VVYWL
+786 VVYWI

-800 NVSQLPAAL
+800 NVNQLPAAL

>member
-1 MHSDPGQAVFAC
+1 
-13 DQVLVKGLMHVP
+13 
-25 EEDELNRRH
+25 
-34 DLASLTNWIHLRP
+34 
-47 AGIIEY
+47 
-53 SDARLW
+53 
-59 LDHSMR
+59 MR

-76 SHGVI
+76 SHGLI

-90 FMRDVSRILELVV
+90 FMRDVSKILELVV
-103 RNSAPI
+103 RNSAPL

-121 TALTFT
+121 AALTFT

-142 MAADSEVTAMRA
+142 MAADSEVTALRA
-154 SGIGAWRAVGIISIF
+154 SGIGAWRFVGIVSIF
-169 AAGALTLSLMN
+169 AIEALGVSLIN
-180 NVVIAPR
+180 NVFIAPR

-198 LKSSQISFEVQPR
+198 LKSSQISFEIQPR

-225 DVEPA
+225 DVQPA
-230 AGAAIWKHVFLADI
+230 SGAAVWRNIFLADI
-244 GNPAAPKLTLAQRAV
+244 SNPSAPKITLAKRALV
-259 VITSNDTLQMHLQ
+259 VTENDVLRMHLED
-272 NGSQQEN
+272 GSQQET
-279 DPANPNQYTIST
+279 DPTNPDQYTVST
-291 FDQTDI
+291 FDQSDI
-297 PIPLP
+297 PLALPPPETPLP
-302 AAEPP
+302 RDLLP
-307 PPREL
+307 L
-312 VPAAELPTPELLQR
+312 AELKTNELLTT
-326 ARQSPPARARWY
+326 ARQSAPGKARWY

-344 RFALATSCLVL
+344 RFALATSCFVL

-392 IAFARQGKLPPALGV
+392 IAFARQGKVSPALGV
-407 WSADILFAFAGLL
+407 WSADILFAFAGLVL
-420 LLVRVQRAS
+420 LFRVQRAS
-429 IDVVSFRALWNGLV
+429 IDVVSFRAIWNDLV
-443 QRFSRGEARAVAPQG
+443 QRFSRSKTKIQSVRG
-458 SSLIRRASSR
+458 SSLLRRGGSR

-476 ILRQFVEYLG
+476 VLRQYLEYLG

-498 FSFFELLGDIIRN
+498 FTFFELLGDIVRN
-511 RIALVTVGEY
+511 RVALITVGEY
-521 LVNVIPSMVYLMT
+521 LMNVIPSMVYLMT

-550 KSNELTAMKATGI
+550 KSNELTAMKATGV

-578 LACGLFIFDQLYLP
+578 LSITLFVFDQFYLP
-592 HTNKRQDALRNEIK
+592 HANKRQDALRNEIK
-606 GKPPQTYLNPQRKW
+606 GKPPQTYLNPQHKW
-620 IFGSHHEIF
+620 IFGAHHEIF

-634 DSDRDRFANLS
+634 DSERNQFANLS
-645 VFNIDPK
+645 VFELDPNA
-652 SFTLT
+652 FALT
-657 ERTFAARAW
+657 SRTFASRVF
-666 WNDSLQKW
+666 WNNELSKW
-674 IFEQGWTRSLLPEQV
+674 VFEQGWTRSLTPTQV
-689 KDYRTFDVTTFAD
+689 ADYHTFDVRTFPGLD
-702 VNEPPNYFKKEVK
+702 ESPNYFKKEVK
-715 QSSEMNFRELKA
+715 QYSEMNFDELKA

-737 DVVRLKV
+737 DVVRLRV

-749 FSFPLITFVMSFLAI
+749 LSFPLITLVMAILAV
-764 PFAVSAGR
+764 PFALSAGR

-800 NVSQLPAAL
+800 NVNQLPAAL
-809 AAWSPDVI
+809 AAWSPDLI

>member
-1 MHSDPGQAVFAC
+1 
-13 DQVLVKGLMHVP
+13 
-25 EEDELNRRH
+25 
-34 DLASLTNWIHLRP
+34 
-47 AGIIEY
+47 
-53 SDARLW
+53 
-59 LDHSMR
+59 MR

-109 PSVAEIFFLTVP
+109 PSVAEIFFLTIP

-142 MAADSEVTAMRA
+142 MAADSEVTALRA
-154 SGIGAWRAVGIISIF
+154 SGIGAWRFVWIISIF
-169 AAGALTLSLMN
+169 ACGALAVALVN
-180 NVVIAPR
+180 NVIVAPR

-198 LKSSQISFEVQPR
+198 LKTSQISFEIQPR

-230 AGAAIWKHVFLADI
+230 SGAAVWKNVFLAEI
-244 GNPAAPKLTLAQRAV
+244 SNPAAPKVTLAQRAV
-259 VITSNDTLQMHLQ
+259 VVTENDVLRMHLES
-272 NGSQQEN
+272 GSQQET
-279 DPANPNQYTIST
+279 DPSNPNQYTVST

-297 PIPLP
+297 PIVLPPAVPPPSRDLLP
-302 AAEPP
+302 AAELTTS
-307 PPREL
+307 EVL
-312 VPAAELPTPELLQR
+312 ER
-326 ARQSPPARARWY
+326 ARHNDPARSRWY

-344 RFALATSCLVL
+344 RLALATSCLVL

-375 ILTILLVFLYY
+375 VLTILLVFLYY

-392 IAFARQGKLPPALGV
+392 IAFARQGKLPPGLGV
-407 WSADILFAFAGLL
+407 WSADILFAFGGLL
-420 LLVRVQRAS
+420 LLHRVQQSS
-429 IDVVSFRALWNGLV
+429 IDVVSFRAVWNDVV
-443 QRFSRGEARAVAPQG
+443 QRFSWAKTKTEAGG
-458 SSLIRRASSR
+458 SGFFLRKGSSR

-476 ILRQFVEYLG
+476 VLRQFMEYLS

-498 FSFFELLGDIIRN
+498 FTFFELLGDIIRN
-511 RIALVTVGEY
+511 RIALITVGEY

-563 SLYRLIVPVIALSAM
+563 SLYRLVVPILILAAM
-578 LACGLFIFDQLYLP
+578 LSMTLFIFDQLYLP
-592 HTNKRQDALRNEIK
+592 RANKRQDALRNEIK
-606 GKPPQTYLNPQRKW
+606 GKPAQTYLNPQHKW
-620 IFGSHHEIF
+620 IFGAHQEIY

-634 DSDRDRFANLS
+634 DSERNQFANLS
-645 VFNIDPK
+645 VFDIEQK
-652 SFTLT
+652 AFALT
-657 ERTFAARAW
+657 ERTFASRVF
-666 WNDSLQKW
+666 WNDSLRKW
-674 IFEQGWTRSLLPEQV
+674 VFERGWTRTLAATQV
-689 KDYRTFDVTTFAD
+689 KDYRTFDVATFANVD
-702 VNEPPNYFKKEVK
+702 EPPNYFKKEVK
-715 QSSEMNFRELKA
+715 QYSEMNFDELKG

-749 FSFPLITFVMSFLAI
+749 LSFPLITLVMSILAI
-764 PFAVSAGR
+764 PFALSAGR

-786 VVYWL
+786 VVYWI

-800 NVSQLPAAL
+800 NVNQLPAAL

>member
-1 MHSDPGQAVFAC
+1 
-13 DQVLVKGLMHVP
+13 
-25 EEDELNRRH
+25 
-34 DLASLTNWIHLRP
+34 
-47 AGIIEY
+47 
-53 SDARLW
+53 
-59 LDHSMR
+59 MR

-109 PSVAEIFFLTVP
+109 PSVAEIFFLTIP

-142 MAADSEVTAMRA
+142 MAADSEVTALRA
-154 SGIGAWRAVGIISIF
+154 SGIGAWRFVGIISIF
-169 AAGALTLSLMN
+169 SCGALAVALVN
-180 NVVIAPR
+180 NVIIAPR
-187 SAAALANLQNS
+187 SAEALAGLQNS
-198 LKSSQISFEVQPR
+198 LKSSQISFEIQPR

-230 AGAAIWKHVFLADI
+230 SGAALWRNVFLADI
-244 GNPAAPKLTLAQRAV
+244 SNAAAPKVTLAQRAV
-259 VITSNDTLQMHLQ
+259 VVTDNGVLRMHLE
-272 NGSQQEN
+272 NGSQQET

-297 PIPLP
+297 PIALP
-302 AAEPP
+302 PAVPP
-307 PPREL
+307 PSRDL
-312 VPAAELPTPELLQR
+312 VPAAELTTGEILDR
-326 ARQSPPARARWY
+326 AQHSDPAKSRWY

-386 FSLSAG
+386 FALSAG
-392 IAFARQGKLPPALGV
+392 IAFARQGKLPPGIGV
-407 WSADILFAFAGLL
+407 WGADILFAIGGLL
-420 LLVRVQRAS
+420 LLMRVQRS
-429 IDVVSFRALWNGLV
+429 SLDVVSFRAVWNDFV
-443 QRFSRGEARAVAPQG
+443 QKVWRGGDKAETAE
-458 SSLIRRASSR
+458 STSLLRKGTSR
-468 FPQILDDY
+468 FPLLLDDY
-476 ILRQFVEYLG
+476 VLRQFLEYLG

-498 FSFFELLGDIIRN
+498 FTFFELLGDIIRN
-511 RIALVTVGEY
+511 RVALITVGEY

-563 SLYRLIVPVIALSAM
+563 SLYRLIVPVMALAAM
-578 LACGLFIFDQLYLP
+578 LSITLFLFDQLYLP
-592 HTNKRQDALRNEIK
+592 HANKRQDALRNEIK
-606 GKPPQTYLNPQRKW
+606 GKPAQTYLNPQRKW
-620 IFGSHHEIF
+620 IFGQHHEIY

-634 DSDRDRFANLS
+634 DSERNQFANLS
-645 VFNIDPK
+645 VFDIDPK
-652 SFTLT
+652 AFALT
-657 ERTFAARAW
+657 ERTFASRVF
-666 WNDSLQKW
+666 WNDSLRKW
-674 IFEQGWTRSLLPEQV
+674 VFERGWTRTLAPTEV
-689 KDYRTFDVTTFAD
+689 KDYRNFDVTTFND
-702 VNEPPNYFKKEVK
+702 IDEPPAYFKKEVK
-715 QSSEMNFRELKA
+715 QYSEMNFDELKN

-749 FSFPLITFVMSFLAI
+749 LSFPLITLVMSILAV

-800 NVSQLPAAL
+800 NVNQLPAAL

>member
-1 MHSDPGQAVFAC
+1 
-13 DQVLVKGLMHVP
+13 
-25 EEDELNRRH
+25 
-34 DLASLTNWIHLRP
+34 
-47 AGIIEY
+47 
-53 SDARLW
+53 
-59 LDHSMR
+59 MR
-65 ILTRYILWEVF
+65 ILTRYILWEVI

-109 PSVAEIFFLTVP
+109 PSVAEIFFLTIP

-142 MAADSEVTAMRA
+142 MAADSEVTALRA
-154 SGIGAWRAVGIISIF
+154 SGVGAWRFVWIISIF
-169 AAGALTLSLMN
+169 ASGALAVALVN
-180 NVVIAPR
+180 NVIVAPR

-198 LKSSQISFEVQPR
+198 LKTSQISFEIQPR

-225 DVEPA
+225 DVEPVS
-230 AGAAIWKHVFLADI
+230 GAAVWKNVFLADI
-244 GNPAAPKLTLAQRAV
+244 SNPAAPKVTLAQRAV
-259 VITSNDTLQMHLQ
+259 VVTENDVLRMRLE
-272 NGSQQEN
+272 NGSQQET
-279 DPANPNQYTIST
+279 DPTNPNQYTVST

-297 PIPLP
+297 PIALPPAVPPPPRDLLP
-302 AAEPP
+302 AAELTTS
-307 PPREL
+307 EVL
-312 VPAAELPTPELLQR
+312 ER
-326 ARQSPPARARWY
+326 ARHSDPARSRWY

-375 ILTILLVFLYY
+375 VLTILLVFLYY

-407 WSADILFAFAGLL
+407 WSADILFAFAGLFL
-420 LLVRVQRAS
+420 LHRVQQSS
-429 IDVVSFRALWNGLV
+429 IDVVSFGAVWKEIVHKLPWG
-443 QRFSRGEARAVAPQG
+443 RGKAETGGTG
-458 SSLIRRASSR
+458 SFLRKGSSR

-476 ILRQFVEYLG
+476 VLRQFLEYLG
-486 LVLATFV
+486 LVLATFT

-498 FSFFELLGDIIRN
+498 FTFFELLGDIIRN
-511 RIALVTVGEY
+511 RIALITVGEY

-563 SLYRLIVPVIALSAM
+563 SLYRLIVPILILAAM
-578 LACGLFIFDQLYLP
+578 LSLTLFVFDQLYLP
-592 HTNKRQDALRNEIK
+592 RANKRQDALRNEIK
-606 GKPPQTYLNPQRKW
+606 GKPAQTYLNPQHKW
-620 IFGSHHEIF
+620 IFGAHQEIY

-634 DSDRDRFANLS
+634 DSERNQFANLS
-645 VFNIDPK
+645 VFDIDPK
-652 SFTLT
+652 AFALT
-657 ERTFAARAW
+657 ERTFASRVF
-666 WNDSLQKW
+666 WNDSLRKW
-674 IFEQGWTRSLLPEQV
+674 VFERGWTRTLAATQV

-702 VNEPPNYFKKEVK
+702 VDEPPSYFKKEVK
-715 QSSEMNFRELKA
+715 QYSEMNFDELKG

-749 FSFPLITFVMSFLAI
+749 LSFPLITLVMSILAI
-764 PFAVSAGR
+764 PFALSAGR

-786 VVYWL
+786 VVYWI

-800 NVSQLPAAL
+800 NVNQLPAVL

>member
-1 MHSDPGQAVFAC
+1 
-13 DQVLVKGLMHVP
+13 
-25 EEDELNRRH
+25 
-34 DLASLTNWIHLRP
+34 
-47 AGIIEY
+47 
-53 SDARLW
+53 
-59 LDHSMR
+59 MR

-109 PSVAEIFFLTVP
+109 PAVAEIFFLTIP

-142 MAADSEVTAMRA
+142 MAADSEVTALRA
-154 SGIGAWRAVGIISIF
+154 SGVGAWRFVWIISIF
-169 AAGALTLSLMN
+169 ASGALAVALIN
-180 NVVIAPR
+180 NVIVAPR
-187 SAAALANLQNS
+187 SAAALAKLQNS
-198 LKSSQISFEVQPR
+198 LKTSQISFEIQPR

-225 DVEPA
+225 DVEPVS
-230 AGAAIWKHVFLADI
+230 GASVWRNVFLADI
-244 GNPAAPKLTLAQRAV
+244 GNPAAPKVTLAQRAIV
-259 VITSNDTLQMHLQ
+259 VTENDVLRMHLES
-272 NGSQQEN
+272 GSQQET
-279 DPANPNQYTIST
+279 DPSNPNQYTVST

-297 PIPLP
+297 PVALPQAVAPPSRDLLP
-302 AAEPP
+302 AAELTTSEVLE
-307 PPREL
+307 R
-312 VPAAELPTPELLQR
+312 VR
-326 ARQSPPARARWY
+326 HSDPARSRWY
-338 WIEFHR
+338 LIEFHR
-344 RFALATSCLVL
+344 RLALATSCLVL

-375 ILTILLVFLYY
+375 VLTILLVFLYY

-407 WSADILFAFAGLL
+407 WSADILFAFAGLFL
-420 LLVRVQRAS
+420 LHRVQQSS
-429 IDVVSFRALWNGLV
+429 IDVVSFGAVWKEIIHRLPWG
-443 QRFSRGEARAVAPQG
+443 RGKAETGGTG
-458 SSLIRRASSR
+458 SLLRKGSSR

-476 ILRQFVEYLG
+476 VLRQFLEYLG
-486 LVLATFV
+486 LVLATFT

-498 FSFFELLGDIIRN
+498 FTFFEQLGDIIRN
-511 RIALVTVGEY
+511 RIALITVGEY

-563 SLYRLIVPVIALSAM
+563 SLYRLIVPILILAAM
-578 LACGLFIFDQLYLP
+578 LSLTLFVFDQLYLP
-592 HTNKRQDALRNEIK
+592 RANKRQDALRNEIK
-606 GKPPQTYLNPQRKW
+606 GKPAQTYLNPQHKW
-620 IFGSHHEIF
+620 IFGAHQEIY

-634 DSDRDRFANLS
+634 DSERNQFANLS
-645 VFNIDPK
+645 VFDIDPK
-652 SFTLT
+652 AFALT
-657 ERTFAARAW
+657 ERTFASRVF
-666 WNDSLQKW
+666 WNDSLRKW
-674 IFEQGWTRSLLPEQV
+674 VFERGWTRTLAATQV

-702 VNEPPNYFKKEVK
+702 VDEPPSYFKKEVK
-715 QSSEMNFRELKA
+715 QYSEMNFDELKG

-749 FSFPLITFVMSFLAI
+749 LSFPLITLVMSILAI
-764 PFAVSAGR
+764 PFALSAGR

-786 VVYWL
+786 VVYWI

-800 NVSQLPAAL
+800 NVNQLPAAL